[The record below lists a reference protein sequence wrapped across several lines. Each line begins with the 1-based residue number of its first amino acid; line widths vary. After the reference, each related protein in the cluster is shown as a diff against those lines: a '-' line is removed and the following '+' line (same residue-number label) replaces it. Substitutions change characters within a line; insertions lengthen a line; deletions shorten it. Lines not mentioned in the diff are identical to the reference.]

1 MRWKSP
7 RRGWDEGATAVEA
20 AITFALLFSLIFG
33 IADFGM
39 ALWQWNTMERAVLE
53 AGRYA
58 MVYNAYPTNPPGCT
72 GTLVSCSETQMQ
84 SVLPSA
90 TVSCP
95 LPSSPAAGTWYICAA
110 TQNTGKPPPQPSQ
123 TMTLSAS
130 YSYNIIGLVGP
141 FKATSQATVPLD

>member
-1 MRWKSP
+1 MRGKSP

-20 AITFALLFSLIFG
+20 AITFSLLFSLIFG

-39 ALWQWNTMERAVLE
+39 ALWQWNTMELAVLQ

-58 MVYNAYPTNPPGCT
+58 MVNN
-72 GTLVSCSETQMQ
+72 GTITTATAEAQMQ
-84 SVLPSA
+84 VVLPSA

-110 TQNTGKPPPQPSQ
+110 TQNTGTSPPQ

-130 YSYNIIGLVGP
+130 YGYNIIGFVGP